1 MKPYDIRRAQ
11 SPSSRW
17 PAIALFIVL
26 GAITPLLALRI
37 NWTLDQNQLTAV
49 SQELP
54 EGDLSNIWAGGRLV
68 LDGRSLDIFDV
79 ERYRAW
85 FTERFGRETGKRE
98 WSYPPTMLLVGVP
111 LALLPLLS
119 AALVWIF
126 GWAAGLALV
135 LRRSGIAWPTVLA
148 TVLSPG
154 ALVSVFYGQ
163 TGAATAALFIGGLM
177 LAGSSPIAAGIMIG
191 LLTVKPQMGLL
202 IPICLIA
209 GRHFRA
215 FIAASVTAAIMI
227 LATGLLFGWDVFA
240 LYRTYTHPMMMQYL
254 ERPSPELTQANEV
267 QLFLTLRALGA
278 SLNVAYAVQ
287 FASAAAA
294 AIAAWFLWR
303 RPIVD
308 PMEKALRVAL
318 TGCLGLM
325 TSPYIH
331 SYDMVVYCFAIALLF
346 ERSGWRLSPLLL
358 LCWIWPDFVNLLN
371 RTLFPVSPI
380 IIGIAI
386 TCTALALRRSVRDS
400 AHAG

>member
-1 MKPYDIRRAQ
+1 M
-11 SPSSRW
+11 
-17 PAIALFIVL
+17 
-26 GAITPLLALRI
+26 
-37 NWTLDQNQLTAV
+37 
-49 SQELP
+49 
-54 EGDLSNIWAGGRLV
+54 
-68 LDGRSLDIFDV
+68 
-79 ERYRAW
+79 
-85 FTERFGRETGKRE
+85 
-98 WSYPPTMLLVGVP
+98 
-111 LALLPLLS
+111 
-119 AALVWIF
+119 
-126 GWAAGLALV
+126 
-135 LRRSGIAWPTVLA
+135 
-148 TVLSPG
+148 
-154 ALVSVFYGQ
+154 
-163 TGAATAALFIGGLM
+163 
-177 LAGSSPIAAGIMIG
+177 
-191 LLTVKPQMGLL
+191 
-202 IPICLIA
+202 
-209 GRHFRA
+209 
-215 FIAASVTAAIMI
+215 
-227 LATGLLFGWDVFA
+227 FA

-386 TCTALALRRSVRDS
+386 ACTALALRRPVRDS